1 MPFPSTFIF
10 VSTVATLL
18 FLGKHASFHCG
29 RKRPHHVPIS
39 HMPVMAWNSDNSG
52 NDAGKANVESKNGSQ
67 SHTGFCRE
75 EKRNVCQVEKDQLGK
90 KIIFNFEASLQMKK
104 NQNNSKQPQI
114 LYSLILTQILSWG
127 HSEYETEAITFKL
140 NTSFLDGSNYGLS
153 PSQCVRGTA
162 GNFTMQLGK
171 AVCQS

>member
-1 MPFPSTFIF
+1 MPFPSTFMF
-10 VSTVATLL
+10 VFTVATSL
-18 FLGKHASFHCG
+18 FLEKHASFHRE
-29 RKRPHHVPIS
+29 RKRPRHVPIS

-52 NDAGKANVESKNGSQ
+52 NDAGKANIESKNGSQ
-67 SHTGFCRE
+67 SHIGFCRE
-75 EKRNVCQVEKDQLGK
+75 EKGNVCQVAK
-90 KIIFNFEASLQMKK
+90 KSFSISEASPQTKK

-114 LYSLILTQILSWG
+114 LYSLILTQILFWG
-127 HSEYETEAITFKL
+127 HSDYETEAITFKL
-140 NTSFLDGSNYGLS
+140 NTSFLDGSNYRLS